1 MKGYGSFWV
10 LVVLLAL
17 LSVLIHLAAWK
28 WAVMRRLKARARGG
42 EGPPSREGPPPAGP
56 APS

>member
-10 LVVLLAL
+10 LIVLLAL

-28 WAVMRRLKARARGG
+28 WAVMRRLKERARSQ
-42 EGPPSREGPPPAGP
+42 PPRGGPPPGADP
-56 APS
+56 KA